1 MKIVKYLLLALGSLL
16 LLFVIGLGI
25 FIATFDAN
33 AYKQELSNLVKQK
46 TGRELEFE
54 GDVGLTFYP
63 SLGMKLGAL
72 RFANAPGFGD
82 RPMLAV
88 EQASVSVDLL
98 SLLRLQPEIAQLVLD
113 GLQLD
118 LARNRQ
124 GKTNWDDLLP
134 AQSADAGEQ
143 TPQAP
148 APANDSLQLAGVF
161 GGLDLSRGD
170 IRWRDEQAGI
180 EYEIGDL
187 NLKTGRIEEGRDFP
201 LQLSLRLR
209 GKDGLKAAIRFDSLA
224 RLEQKALRLAAMK
237 LDVEAA
243 GGPCRRSSCRCGAS
257 VSMPAAKAAPCAAC
271 RPGSAAISASI

>member
-33 AYKQELSNLVKQK
+33 TYKQELSDLVLQK

-88 EQASVSVDLL
+88 QQASVSVDLL

-124 GKTNWDDLLP
+124 GKTNWDDLVP
-134 AQSADAGEQ
+134 AQC
-143 TPQAP
+143 
-148 APANDSLQLAGVF
+148 
-161 GGLDLSRGD
+161 
-170 IRWRDEQAGI
+170 IRWPRPE
-180 EYEIGDL
+180 
-187 NLKTGRIEEGRDFP
+187 P
-201 LQLSLRLR
+201 R
-209 GKDGLKAAIRFDSLA
+209 GYPLA
-224 RLEQKALRLAAMK
+224 R
-237 LDVEAA
+237 
-243 GGPCRRSSCRCGAS
+243 
-257 VSMPAAKAAPCAAC
+257 
-271 RPGSAAISASI
+271 